1 MVRLTWAPQALHDVE
16 AICDFIAEDSGYYA
30 RFFANTVFKTAE
42 RIGTF
47 PKSGR
52 IVPEVD
58 QPNIREVILGNYRI
72 IYRVLETEIQILTVY
87 HSARLL
93 DPAQLTEEPQ

>member
-1 MVRLTWAPQALHDVE
+1 MVKLTWTPQALHDVE
-16 AICDFIAEDSGYYA
+16 VICDLIAEDSGQYA
-30 RFFANTVFKTAE
+30 RFFANKVFSIAE
-42 RIGTF
+42 RIEEF
-47 PKSGR
+47 PESGR

-72 IYRVLETEIQILTVY
+72 IYRLLEAEIQILTVY

-93 DPAQLTEEPQ
+93 RLDQLKEEL